1 MALSDEQPPIIVR
14 RIKKHHGHHG
24 GAWKVAFADFAVAMM
39 AFFLVLWLSASTTQE
54 QKEAIEGYFE
64 DPIGFQEG
72 GNPSVIKLEG
82 AVSVEVKK
90 EGEAVS
96 ENQPVIE
103 MKEEQV
109 QSLAEQL
116 EQRKLESLKKE
127 LEQEIEMNA
136 KLSAFKDQLL
146 IDITDEGLRIQIV
159 DKSQRPMFDSGQ
171 SELKFYSEDILHE
184 LAITIARVP
193 NKVSI
198 SGHTDASPYVGRF
211 GFSNWELSADRANA
225 ARRALLEGGLPED
238 RVAQVVGHA
247 SSVLFDT
254 EDPLN
259 PINRRISILIL
270 NRKAQEGIANQAGRV
285 ETDNNLMDASPENG
299 TQTSTAKPKPAPE
312 GDQVY
317 ELGSGGFMQDIQQAL
332 DKKGKKAEFDPSKDL
347 PTESPPKKDRESGLA
362 W

>member
-54 QKEAIEGYFE
+54 QKDAIEGYFE

-82 AVSVEVKK
+82 AVTVEIKK
-90 EGEAVS
+90 EGETPP

-109 QSLAEQL
+109 ESLAEQL
-116 EQRKLESLKKE
+116 EQRKLEELKKE
-127 LEQEIEMNA
+127 LEDEIELNS
-136 KLSAFKDQLL
+136 KLRAFKDQLL

-184 LAITIARVP
+184 LAVTIARVP

-198 SGHTDASPYVGRF
+198 SGHTDASPYVGRY
-211 GFSNWELSADRANA
+211 GFSNWELSADRANS
-225 ARRALLEGGLPED
+225 ARRALLEGGLPEE

-254 EDPLN
+254 EDPVN

-270 NRKAQEGIANQAGRV
+270 NRKAQADIANQAGRV
-285 ETDNNLMDASPENG
+285 EAEDDLMNQSPE
-299 TQTSTAKPKPAPE
+299 STTPSNPAEPAQE

-317 ELGSGGFMQDIQQAL
+317 ELGAGGFMQDIQKAL
-332 DKKGKKAEFDPSKDL
+332 DKKGKKPEFDPAKDL
-347 PTESPPKKDRESGLA
+347 PTESPSKQDKDNGLA